1 LFQDP
6 IVGTW
11 QIIVTP
17 GFIQDPGKIFGII
30 KKTGDKSYT
39 LSLFNRQNKLIHS
52 NYLNVAQKIVLNVVA
67 IKQLK
72 MVKEKV
78 GLGINANLAVNN
90 FNLLKNNLVNTILNI
105 IGMYLVNKPGSIT
118 ETIKIK

>member
-1 LFQDP
+1 
-6 IVGTW
+6 
-11 QIIVTP
+11 
-17 GFIQDPGKIFGII
+17 
-30 KKTGDKSYT
+30 
-39 LSLFNRQNKLIHS
+39 
-52 NYLNVAQKIVLNVVA
+52 VVA

-105 IGMYLVNKPGSIT
+105 IGMYLVNKPWLNYRNN
-118 ETIKIK
+118 